1 MGKRRRRPLTQVKS
15 GIALSNLAIT
25 ATLPTRLGGPLRRG
39 HSKRS
44 LTRINSKGME
54 INVSVDGLERAK
66 SGFRLTSNDNSNS
79 NVVVV
84 AQESFITSRTARVL
98 LAGAGFL
105 ADAVRDSF
113 RRAIVMC
120 HPHSLGVRTRSLL
133 CSV

>member
-25 ATLPTRLGGPLRRG
+25 APLPTRLGGPLRRG

-54 INVSVDGLERAK
+54 INASVDGLERTK
-66 SGFRLTSNDNSNS
+66 SGHRLTSTDN

-105 ADAVRDSF
+105 ADAVRDF
-113 RRAIVMC
+113 ITVYDHHVLTDC
-120 HPHSLGVRTRSLL
+120 CLCYVVRFV
-133 CSV
+133 CD